1 MVVAVRGVEP
11 AWLSVAALVSGVTFV
26 IGELLFGVAAAR
38 RRTAPRGAA
47 ILFAIAIP
55 LGLAIDLLPQLL
67 VPIPLFFTGAGVYV
81 GLGLLALSIARLGT
95 AARRPR
101 VTGDADG
108 GGGLWGPKRQRGEP
122 PVVAARTQLSPAG
135 RNARAS
141 HGRS

>member
-1 MVVAVRGVEP
+1 LALRSCARLGGD
-11 AWLSVAALVSGVTFV
+11 LRDRAALVW
-26 IGELLFGVAAAR
+26 R
-38 RRTAPRGAA
+38 RGRSATDGPRGAA